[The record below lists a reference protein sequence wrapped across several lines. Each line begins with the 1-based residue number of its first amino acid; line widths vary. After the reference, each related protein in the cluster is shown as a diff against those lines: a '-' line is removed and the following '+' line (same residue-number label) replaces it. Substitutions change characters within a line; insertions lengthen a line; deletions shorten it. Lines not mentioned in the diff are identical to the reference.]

1 MKGYE
6 SPDSVQ
12 EVTSLDI
19 EHPVDTSEHAR
30 ALGEANCERWLPGFM
45 RWAAPRLHDLEILL
59 RAANMDGFR
68 AGLKATLPKS
78 EAELAEERRMK
89 WRADRIAKTAEQ
101 DARLQAADIAQE
113 LGSGSLLAL
122 SVRPRSNG
130 AQPTLPLISQPT
142 KETP

>member
-1 MKGYE
+1 M
-6 SPDSVQ
+6 
-12 EVTSLDI
+12 DI

-113 LGSGSLLAL
+113 LGS
-122 SVRPRSNG
+122 R
-130 AQPTLPLISQPT
+130 
-142 KETP
+142 